1 MRACTDRG
9 QCACVQPLNRL
20 CVSARAAKS
29 SWTHKVCVLSVRLCA
44 QLRVKGQACARIYA
58 PHCVLRGREA
68 SLWRVRAS
76 HRNPYS
82 FSFFFLCLSLLNEQY
97 VIAVEKNR
105 PMNFSEAFIV
115 MHGHSRRGYSINYRL
130 FYCVILVIDI
140 NYIRNYWNILCSHF
154 VKYTL
159 LYKKYF
165 INISIHKELKR
176 LFVEMFIKVF
186 QVCNSFWK
194 ILNERFKFNNLNR
207 ALNYFNKIIFNDD

>member
-1 MRACTDRG
+1 MHGQRPVRVCAAAESALCECTCRQKFVNAQGLRAIRSFVCTTTR
-9 QCACVQPLNRL
+9 
-20 CVSARAAKS
+20 
-29 SWTHKVCVLSVRLCA
+29 
-44 QLRVKGQACARIYA
+44 KGQACARIYA

-176 LFVEMFIKVF
+176 LFVEMFTKVF